1 MPVEQKK
8 QTKAAKVLDSLRHD
22 IINGH
27 FQPGQKLQME
37 DLKSQYNVGYSP
49 LREALSRL
57 VSYGLVCMKEQCGFS
72 VAPLTLDELYD
83 LYMVRIRIEIQA
95 LELSIKNGD
104 DDWEGDITAS
114 WFKYK
119 KCLNQGVNN
128 YIDPTIWDKLQK
140 EFRFTLIKAC
150 QSNWLLKIRN
160 MLNDQAL
167 RYRFFCLNSYYRDK
181 EVLNEFIIEN
191 ENLVSAVLSR
201 DTETASK
208 IMQVSWESS
217 VRLIAEAMQ
226 KNVMTK
232 KDKEK

>member
-1 MPVEQKK
+1 MTIEQKK

-22 IINGH
+22 IISGH

-72 VAPLTLDELYD
+72 VAPLSMEELHD
-83 LYMVRIRIEIQA
+83 LYMVRIHIEIQA
-95 LELSIKNGD
+95 LELSIQNGD
-104 DDWEGDITAS
+104 DDWEADVTAT

-119 KCLNQGVNN
+119 KCLNQAINN
-128 YIDPTIWDKLQK
+128 HIDPSSWDKLQK

-150 QSNWLLKIRN
+150 QSPWLLKIRD

-167 RYRFFCLNSYYRDK
+167 RYRFICLNSYYRNK
-181 EVLNEFIIEN
+181 KVLNEFIKEN

-201 DTETASK
+201 NTKTAVK
-208 IMQVSWESS
+208 LTQISWESS
-217 VRLIAEAMQ
+217 VKLITDAMQ
-226 KNVMTK
+226 KNVIAK
-232 KDKEK
+232 